1 MYIAIQAHSA
11 SWSLSYP
18 VPACAPAILR
28 RFMEATDRKLQS
40 NSTSKN
46 PEIPVEVLATL
57 AEIGEEVNASLDLD
71 EVLAHTA
78 VLIKRHIDYEFF
90 GVLMVNEEG
99 GYLTHRFA
107 IGYPPG
113 LAENLKVPI
122 GQGLTGTAAATGHP
136 VRVGDVT
143 QDPRYINAID
153 TVRSE
158 LAVPLMFRGTCI
170 GVLDIQSRLPDY
182 FTKDQQNI
190 LTLLASRL
198 AIAIENARLF
208 QKERAQGET
217 LMVLTEVSREI
228 SSILDVEELLRRA
241 AELVKR
247 VIDYQIVSIMLY
259 DDEQRVFR
267 HRLDVKHGQR
277 VQGKLRVA
285 ASEGIVGAAATLREP
300 VLVPDVTSDPRYLMV
315 NPETRSEL
323 AIPMIY
329 KNKVT
334 GVLDLESPQLNY
346 FTEEHV
352 QTLTILAANL
362 AVALENARLYEQV
375 ARDEA
380 RMERDLQAAK
390 RIQGALLRAVPA
402 EDYGVDIA
410 ARYIS
415 AREVCGDLYDFL
427 RYGPQQLGIALGDV
441 SGKGTAAALFGAVSI
456 GIMRSLAP
464 QKLQPA
470 EMLRQMNQLVGE
482 RRIEGRFM
490 TACFATWQKGR
501 RKFRI
506 ANAGQSQP
514 LLYKDGRCGKI
525 ELTGFPLGIFEE
537 TSYDEWS
544 VTLQPG
550 DIVVFHSDG
559 IAETMNSEGQFFG
572 TERLRKLIET
582 HRELSAT
589 ELSDT
594 ILREVDWFAQSAPLS
609 DDRTLV
615 VLKAR

>member
-1 MYIAIQAHSA
+1 MD
-11 SWSLSYP
+11 
-18 VPACAPAILR
+18 
-28 RFMEATDRKLQS
+28 ATDPKTQ
-40 NSTSKN
+40 TSSAPLSK
-46 PEIPVEVLATL
+46 ETSAEVLATL
-57 AEIGEEVNASLDLD
+57 TEIGEEVNASLDLD
-71 EVLAHTA
+71 EVLARA
-78 VLIKRHIDYEFF
+78 AALIKRHIDYEFF
-90 GVLMVNEEG
+90 GVLMVDCDGNC
-99 GYLTHRFA
+99 LRHRFA
-107 IGYPPG
+107 VGYPPG
-113 LAENLKVPI
+113 LAENLRVPI
-122 GQGLTGTAAATGHP
+122 GQGITGTAAATGHS
-136 VRVGDVT
+136 VRVGDVA
-143 QDPRYINAID
+143 QDPRYINAIE

-170 GVLDIQSRLPDY
+170 GVLDIQSRQPDY
-182 FTKDQQNI
+182 FTKDQQSI

-198 AIAIENARLF
+198 AIAVENARLF

-259 DDEQRVFR
+259 DEEQKVFR

-300 VLVPDVTSDPRYLMV
+300 VLVPDVTADERYLLV

-323 AIPMIY
+323 AIPMLH
-329 KNKVT
+329 KGKVI

-346 FTEEHV
+346 FTAEHV
-352 QTLTILAANL
+352 QTLSILAANL
-362 AVALENARLYEQV
+362 AVSLENARLYEQV
-375 ARDEA
+375 AKDEA
-380 RMERDLQAAK
+380 RLERDLQAAK
-390 RIQGALLRAVPA
+390 RIQGALLRPVPTS
-402 EDYGVDIA
+402 DYGLDVA
-410 ARYIS
+410 ARYLS
-415 AREVCGDLYDFL
+415 AREVCGDLYEFL
-427 RYGPQQLGIALGDV
+427 HYGPQQLGIALGDV
-441 SGKGTAAALFGAVSI
+441 SGKGTAAALYGAVAI

-470 EMLRQMNQLVGE
+470 EMLRQMNQVIGE

-501 RKFRI
+501 QKLRV

-514 LLYKDGRCGKI
+514 LLYKGGKCDRI
-525 ELTGFPLGIFEE
+525 ELAGFPLGIFEE
-537 TSYDEWS
+537 VQYDEWG
-544 VTLQPG
+544 VTLDVG
-550 DIVVFHSDG
+550 DILVFHSDG
-559 IAETMNSEGQFFG
+559 IAETANTEGQFFG
-572 TERLRKLIET
+572 TTRLRRLIEKHHEIT
-582 HRELSAT
+582 SAELAD
-589 ELSDT
+589 L

-615 VLKAR
+615 ILKVK